1 MQDLKTWRCGHCPYT
16 IVLPTEHDASKLY
29 IDVLIRIREHRFGH
43 LVSALES
50 ESDDDILRL
59 CGDEPVSSDPTGP
72 ILPEDKALIMAGIEG
87 LLRDDLPRAK
97 RVWYSINE
105 DGSFNR

>member
-1 MQDLKTWRCGHCPYT
+1 MG
-16 IVLPTEHDASKLY
+16 
-29 IDVLIRIREHRFGH
+29 F
-43 LVSALES
+43 
-50 ESDDDILRL
+50 
-59 CGDEPVSSDPTGP
+59 DEPVSSDPTGP
-72 ILPEDKALIMAGIEG
+72 ILPEDKALIMVGIEG